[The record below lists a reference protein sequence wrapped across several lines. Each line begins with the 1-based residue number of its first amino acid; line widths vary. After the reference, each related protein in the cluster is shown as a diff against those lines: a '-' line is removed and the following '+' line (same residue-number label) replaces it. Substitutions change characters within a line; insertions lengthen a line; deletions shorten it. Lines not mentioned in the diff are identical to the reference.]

1 MCYLLDSLSFFL
13 VYASSGP
20 VPAES
25 IVWNEKNE
33 IRTCD
38 TSVYTYCY
46 LQYGYGAQ
54 SAPGDVGSD
63 TQTATT
69 DSSTATTPTTND
81 FIVSE
86 QSAWITVQYSV
97 VK

>member
-25 IVWNEKNE
+25 IVWNEKMKYE
-33 IRTCD
+33 RVTLAQ
-38 TSVYTYCY
+38 TYCY